1 MRRLGVG
8 QDGRGVECAE
18 AEKGKAH
25 IAEERPMSSLPIVA
39 RLLLAARQAYEIE
52 MSGPVP
58 TAAPYD
64 KIGWL
69 SAPTGF
75 ATGADR
81 IDAALIGQTSS
92 ETIVAFRGTLPPT
105 PDSPDKKQVL
115 LDWLSDF
122 DAILAHGDKLPGLVH
137 KGFLDA
143 LDALWPDVARSVP
156 AGKPIY
162 FTGHSKGGALANL
175 AAARWA
181 AENAGETPPIVTTF
195 AAAKPGDGDFQAA
208 YDKLVPHSLRYEY
221 QDDIVPHLPPG
232 AEFRAMFAKVP
243 LFNDFIAN
251 SNAKLPE
258 GAVGFVGVGDLKFID
273 WSGAIVDDSLQL
285 RFQRYAHLIGL
296 VVELNFGRIIADHSL
311 DDGGGYATAI
321 LPTA

>member
-1 MRRLGVG
+1 
-8 QDGRGVECAE
+8 
-18 AEKGKAH
+18 
-25 IAEERPMSSLPIVA
+25 MSSLPIVA
-39 RLLLAARQAYEIE
+39 RLLLAARQAYEITASGSVQ
-52 MSGPVP
+52 SGP
-58 TAAPYD
+58 PYD
-64 KIGWL
+64 KIGWV
-69 SAPTGF
+69 SGPAGF
-75 ATGADR
+75 ATGTDR
-81 IDAALIGQTSS
+81 IDAALIGQTAS

-122 DAILAHGDKLPGLVH
+122 DAILVQGDQLPGLVH
-137 KGFLDA
+137 QGFLGA
-143 LDALWPDVARSVP
+143 LNALWSDLSRSVP
-156 AGKPIY
+156 AGKPVY
-162 FTGHSKGGALANL
+162 FAGHSKGGALANL

-181 AENAGETPPIVTTF
+181 SENAGKTPPIVTTF
-195 AAAKPGDGDFQAA
+195 AAAKPGDANFQTA

-273 WSGAIVDDSLQL
+273 WSGAIVGDSLQL